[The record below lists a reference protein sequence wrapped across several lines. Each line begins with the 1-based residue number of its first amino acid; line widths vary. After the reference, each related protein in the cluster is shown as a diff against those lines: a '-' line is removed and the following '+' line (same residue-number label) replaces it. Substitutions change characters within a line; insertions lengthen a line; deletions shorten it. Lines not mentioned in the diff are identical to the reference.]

1 MDEFYVKDEK
11 GERGPFTF
19 EELTDGRLEPED
31 LVRTGTSDWA
41 KAGDL
46 DDFAEYFRF
55 EGYYFPTETNLAGF
69 GIRFLA
75 YFIDH
80 VAVSFIVGMG
90 MGLFS
95 AYLPFKMEAFDL
107 KNKDMMFWLQEVY
120 MVAMI
125 VYNVIFC
132 ALPLSSTPGQA
143 ICRLIIVDAEGK
155 KISIAK
161 VIIRSPIKLLSVVLY
176 GLGTIAVF
184 FTQYRQGVHDLV
196 AKTYVVKRDV
206 L

>member
-11 GERGPFTF
+11 GEKGPFTF
-19 EELTDGRLEPED
+19 EELTDGRLEPD
-31 LVRTGTSDWA
+31 DMVRTATSDWQTA
-41 KAGDL
+41 ADI

-75 YFIDH
+75 FFIDH
-80 VAVSFIVGMG
+80 ITISFLIGMG
-90 MGLFS
+90 MSMFPEQ
-95 AYLPFKMEAFDL
+95 LPFKVEALDL
-107 KNKDMMFWLQEVY
+107 KNKDMVFWLQEVY
-120 MVAMI
+120 MIAMI

-143 ICRLIIVDAEGK
+143 ICRLIIVDGEGN
-155 KISIAK
+155 KINIAK
-161 VIIRSPIKLLSVVLY
+161 AIIRSPIKLLSVVLY
-176 GLGTIAVF
+176 GLGTITIF
-184 FTQYRQGVHDLV
+184 FTQYSQAVHDLL